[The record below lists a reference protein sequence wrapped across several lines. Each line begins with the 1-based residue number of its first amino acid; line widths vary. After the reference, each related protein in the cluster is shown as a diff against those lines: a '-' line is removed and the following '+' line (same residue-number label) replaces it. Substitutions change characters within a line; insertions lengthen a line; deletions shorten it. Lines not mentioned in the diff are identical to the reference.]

1 MDIVDPRIE
10 EYVERLTS
18 PHDPLLAELS
28 AETAEELGSTS
39 MLTGPVAGR
48 LLELLVWV
56 AQPTRVLE
64 IGTFSGHSALAMA
77 AALPRGGRI
86 DACERDP
93 ARAAFAQ
100 RYFDHSPHGS
110 KITLHVGPARETI
123 ERLEGDFDFVFIDA
137 DKQNIPDYFTWS
149 LKLARPGS
157 LIIVDNVVREGA
169 VTNAKSRNPN
179 VRGVRRFNDLL
190 TEERS
195 VSATTIQTVGVK
207 GYDGFTLA
215 LVTG

>member
-100 RYFDHSPHGS
+100 RYFDRSPHGS

-137 DKQNIPDYFTWS
+137 DKPGYAGYYDAVLPRLTERGLIVADNT
-149 LKLARPGS
+149 LADGRV
-157 LIIVDNVVREGA
+157 VDGTPEIA
-169 VTNAKSRNPN
+169 A
-179 VRGVRRFNDLL
+179 FNDHVAADP
-190 TEERS
+190 RS
-195 VSATTIQTVGVK
+195 VQVLLSVR
-207 GYDGFTLA
+207 DGITLIRKA
-215 LVTG
+215 